1 MSKWIQ
7 SLKDKCVCSV
17 CSLKVKFNI
26 DLSSSEVRTLYWIH
40 IDRESITKIG
50 KEFMKRTWKILGYEI
65 DLDSVVQEFKT
76 KHKEELVILVHSLK
90 IENKEL
96 PSGK

>member
-1 MSKWIQ
+1 
-7 SLKDKCVCSV
+7 
-17 CSLKVKFNI
+17 
-26 DLSSSEVRTLYWIH
+26 
-40 IDRESITKIG
+40 
-50 KEFMKRTWKILGYEI
+50 MKRTWKIPGYEI